1 VQKAIKG
8 LLFDKDGTLFDFHA
22 TWGAWC
28 ARFIDELSGGDPA
41 VFTALAQ
48 ALEYDSD
55 TEKFLPGSF
64 VVTDSMDTVI
74 AAVHR
79 VMPDRNAGEI
89 FDFVCKTTCEAPQQ
103 PVVPLEPLFTGLRG
117 RGYKIGIATNDNA
130 VPARAH
136 LQQAGVLEIFDHI
149 VACDSGFGAKPE
161 PGMLWSFSDAMALD
175 PAEVAMI
182 GDSVHDLKAG
192 RAAGMVTVGV
202 TTGVVGA
209 DTLAPYADVILPDIG
224 HIPAWLD
231 A

>member
-1 VQKAIKG
+1 VQQTLKG

-28 ARFIDELSGGDPA
+28 GGFIEGLSRGDPE
-41 VFTALAQ
+41 LA
-48 ALEYDSD
+48 ATLADVLEYDLPSGR
-55 TEKFLPGSF
+55 FLPHSF
-64 VVTDSMDTVI
+64 VVTDSMETII
-74 AAVHR
+74 AAIRKVL
-79 VMPDRNAGEI
+79 PEWEGEALYN
-89 FDFVCKTTCEAPQQ
+89 FVKKTTCEAPQQ

-149 VACDSGFGAKPE
+149 VACDSGFGAKPD
-161 PGMLWSFSDAMALD
+161 PGMLWSFSDAMAFD

-182 GDSVHDLKAG
+182 GDSLHDLKAG